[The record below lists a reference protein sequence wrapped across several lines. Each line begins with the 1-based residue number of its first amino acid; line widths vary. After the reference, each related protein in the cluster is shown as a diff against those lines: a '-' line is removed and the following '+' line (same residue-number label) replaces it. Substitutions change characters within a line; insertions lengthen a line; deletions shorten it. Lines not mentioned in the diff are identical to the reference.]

1 MRRKN
6 NSTELVPESNKKELK
21 TLKNKCFRL
30 FFMEMRGIEPLSEIP
45 ATVLLRA

>member
-6 NSTELVPESNKKELK
+6 NSTELVPEGNKKELK

-30 FFMEMRGIEPLSEIP
+30 FLWR
-45 ATVLLRA
+45 